1 LRGFYTAIN
10 KYSFCFRHATDFSDN
25 SQTKQFLQTAVSS
38 SIFCKVNYF
47 PLSLVKFL
55 LMSKLTL
62 QEFFELYPIKEPRL
76 LTKADLI
83 ILFEIINNSLV
94 YYIKDDKT
102 LTEREKIDSYISLCR
117 KEIDKQFT
125 DVNLEGKIELSKY
138 FNLYGNFAIVTHLK
152 D

>member
-1 LRGFYTAIN
+1 
-10 KYSFCFRHATDFSDN
+10 
-25 SQTKQFLQTAVSS
+25 
-38 SIFCKVNYF
+38 
-47 PLSLVKFL
+47 
-55 LMSKLTL
+55 MSKLTL